1 MKYNKEEVEKHLDI
15 ITGYYD
21 FIKSLKE
28 KYIHEKINI
37 RNKLV
42 LKDLIYY
49 SNGSLERL
57 TNVFDYIHCHFK
69 NTSNLFL
76 MDYICLKQ
84 SGKVKLDTI
93 CRESLNSIIYINK
106 IKLLLETVLRF
117 INDEFTF
124 EDKMYLN
131 CNI

>member
-1 MKYNKEEVEKHLDI
+1 MIFEKEEVETHLDI
-15 ITGYYD
+15 ITRYVN
-21 FIKSLKE
+21 FIESLKE

-49 SNGSLERL
+49 SDGLLERL
-57 TNVFDYIHCHFK
+57 TNVFDYIHCNFK
-69 NTSNLFL
+69 NTGNLFL

-124 EDKMYLN
+124 EDEMYLN
-131 CNI
+131 CNL

>member
-1 MKYNKEEVEKHLDI
+1 MQYNKEEVETHLDI
-15 ITGYYD
+15 ISKYID
-21 FIKSLKE
+21 FIESLYN
-28 KYIHEKINI
+28 KYIYVKLNI

-49 SNGSLERL
+49 SDGLLERL

-69 NTSNLFL
+69 NTYNLFL

-124 EDKMYLN
+124 EDEMYLN
-131 CNI
+131 CNL

>member
-1 MKYNKEEVEKHLDI
+1 MIFEKEEVETHLDI
-15 ITGYYD
+15 ITRYVN
-21 FIKSLKE
+21 FIESLKE

-49 SNGSLERL
+49 SDGLLERL

-69 NTSNLFL
+69 NTGNLFL

-84 SGKVKLDTI
+84 SGKVKLDT
-93 CRESLNSIIYINK
+93 K
-106 IKLLLETVLRF
+106 
-117 INDEFTF
+117 
-124 EDKMYLN
+124 
-131 CNI
+131 